1 MDEKSFLAITE
12 KVYRNCKDFWDQ
24 ELPDELSLN
33 LILAGNDSPL
43 SSIEVVSFLAELET
57 ELLDYSINI
66 SFLDKI
72 LEMDGEELKVSDLY
86 EIINNS

>member
-57 ELLDYSINI
+57 ELLNYSINI

>member
-57 ELLDYSINI
+57 ELLNYSINI

-72 LEMDGEELKVSDLY
+72 LEIDGEELKVSDLY